1 VLGIKEPSLMKNL
14 LLFILG
20 FITHVASNAQNIVVN
35 SDLED
40 VNICV
45 EHDARCSP
53 AGWFYFKADPAG
65 YLNPSTP
72 NKTISASGIHHFNLL
87 AVGVLDSSR
96 DYWQTKLLCPVEPG
110 KKYTISLKISA
121 TWSDPNLNDIGFWFT
136 NQFIYASRDTLLHPE
151 QYVNFLDAKVKS
163 MKNGWFLISKEITVT
178 DTASILVIGNFSKEN
193 NGEIILKRHRDAKPI
208 SIFVDD
214 IQITC
219 DKATPCIINPNLKD
233 SLYALKRRHS
243 KIEPLQPVLTT
254 IQKTIFQDTT
264 KQKPIIDTF
273 SINSIQF
280 ALDDS
285 RITDRS
291 VVKMLSPL
299 TQKKDAIEKMEV
311 IGYTDDLGTEEH
323 NWELSKNRAA
333 SVIKLLVE
341 EIGIDPKIISVRGEG
356 VSRKYEQKDLNR
368 RVDIFIY
375 WR

>member
-1 VLGIKEPSLMKNL
+1 MKYL
-14 LLFILG
+14 LLLILG
-20 FITHVASNAQNIVVN
+20 FITHVALIAQNIVVN

-65 YLNPSTP
+65 YLNPGTP

-87 AVGVLDSSR
+87 AVGIQDSAR
-96 DYWQTKLLCPVEPG
+96 DYWETKLLCPVEPG
-110 KKYTISLKISA
+110 KKYTISLKISS
-121 TWSDPNLNDIGFWFT
+121 TWADPNLKDIGFWFT
-136 NQFIYASRDTLLHPE
+136 NKFIYTNRDTLLHPDK
-151 QYVNFLDAKVKS
+151 YIDFLDAKVKS
-163 MKNGWFLISKEITVT
+163 MKNGWFLINKEITVS
-178 DTASILVIGNFSKEN
+178 DTASILVIGNFTKEKN
-193 NGEIILKRHRDAKPI
+193 SEIILSRHRDAKPI

-219 DKATPCIINPNLKD
+219 DKATPCIIHPKLKD

-243 KIEPLQPVLTT
+243 KIEPIQPVVTT
-254 IQKTIFQDTT
+254 IQKPIFQDTT
-264 KQKPIIDTF
+264 KTKPIIDTF

-285 RITDRS
+285 RITDKS

-356 VSRKYEQKDLNR
+356 ISRKYEQKDLNR

-375 WR
+375 WK

>member
-1 VLGIKEPSLMKNL
+1 MKYL

-20 FITHVASNAQNIVVN
+20 FISQAALNAQNIIVN

-40 VNICV
+40 VNICD
-45 EHDARCSP
+45 EHVARCSP
-53 AGWFYFKADPAG
+53 AGWFYFKADPVG
-65 YLNPSTP
+65 YLNPGIP

-87 AVGVLDSSR
+87 AVGVPDSSR

-110 KKYTISLKISA
+110 KKYTISLKISS
-121 TWSDPNLNDIGFWFT
+121 TWADPNLKDIGFWFT
-136 NQFIYASRDTLLHPE
+136 DKFIYTSRDTLLHPD
-151 QYVNFLDAKVKS
+151 NFVAFIDAKVKS
-163 MKNGWFLISKEITVT
+163 MKNGWFLINKEITVT
-178 DTASILVIGNFSKEN
+178 DTASILVIGNFSKEKN
-193 NGEIILKRHRDAKPI
+193 SEIILNRHRDGKPI

-219 DKATPCIINPNLKD
+219 DKATPCIINPHLKD

-243 KIEPLQPVLTT
+243 KIEPQQPAITI
-254 IQKTIFQDTT
+254 IQKPIFQDTT
-264 KQKPIIDTF
+264 KSKPIVDTF

-285 RITDRS
+285 RITDKS
-291 VVKMLSPL
+291 VIKMLSPL
-299 TQKKDAIEKMEV
+299 TQKKEAIEKMEV

-356 VSRKYEQKDLNR
+356 ISRRFEQKDLNR

-375 WR
+375 WK